1 MNTMIPTTSACRY
14 CRFYTPEGRR
24 GGICEQLGVSVRGCW
39 NACALALPPFAPSW
53 ESAETILSWKTS
65 ENLAVDD
72 LAKSKDYDYKSHL
85 ITSETEKITVR
96 EKQTA
101 ILSA

>member
-53 ESAETILSWKTS
+53 ESKETILEWKTS
-65 ENLAVDD
+65 DTLSVDE
-72 LAKSKDYDYKSHL
+72 SVNNKDESHL
-85 ITSETEKITVR
+85 NNSETKKIPVGGKTNSNIICL
-96 EKQTA
+96 T
-101 ILSA
+101 